1 MINLM
6 TIHTKLARLLNNLK
20 SVHVSMRTSEPN
32 LCSFHL
38 PGSWETACAGRLGLG
53 PCAVPLPA
61 RALAAC
67 EEDWSAAW
75 EATPLCEDAARRCA
89 CARLRVVRCRGPAV
103 RVTGKTGGPAVQ
115 PPGDGGLGGRI
126 GPPCGTRERRRPS
139 GKRVGDWES
148 ES

>member
-1 MINLM
+1 M
-6 TIHTKLARLLNNLK
+6 TIQTKLARLLNNLK

-67 EEDWSAAW
+67 EEDWPTAW
-75 EATPLCEDAARRCA
+75 EATPLCEDTARRCA
-89 CARLRVVRCRGPAV
+89 CA
-103 RVTGKTGGPAVQ
+103 
-115 PPGDGGLGGRI
+115 
-126 GPPCGTRERRRPS
+126 
-139 GKRVGDWES
+139 
-148 ES
+148 